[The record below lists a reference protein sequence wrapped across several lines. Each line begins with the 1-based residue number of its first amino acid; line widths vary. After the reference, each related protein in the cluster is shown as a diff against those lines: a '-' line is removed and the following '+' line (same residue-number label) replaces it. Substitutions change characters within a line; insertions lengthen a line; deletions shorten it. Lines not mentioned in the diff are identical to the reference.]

1 MAGKGMTRGQSNEH
15 LRNFTATAFQTK
27 RTGNFD
33 PTREKLN
40 FEVNRGG
47 VTTPLNKRYSIVR
60 RISDNMRRRG
70 IKDPNAGKKIP
81 DIRTVASFIL
91 GGSREQ
97 MHRLAFDDQQVN
109 LNRDADNSG
118 ITRNE
123 DIER

>member
-1 MAGKGMTRGQSNEH
+1 M
-15 LRNFTATAFQTK
+15 
-27 RTGNFD
+27 
-33 PTREKLN
+33 
-40 FEVNRGG
+40 NRGG